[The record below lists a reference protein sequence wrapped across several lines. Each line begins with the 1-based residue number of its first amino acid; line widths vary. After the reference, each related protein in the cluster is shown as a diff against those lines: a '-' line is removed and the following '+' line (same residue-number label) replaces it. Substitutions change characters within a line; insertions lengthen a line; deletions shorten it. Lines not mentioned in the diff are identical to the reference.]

1 MAADARQSN
10 DFMELLESCL
20 EVFFGE
26 ATNTQARIYAQL
38 EGLPPGNWSMTGT
51 MSGPTSRYA
60 QTLPSTYRFMPVS
73 GGRISLAEALV
84 LDPCFWTPATP
95 NLYTVQI
102 QLRDAGEVVAQT
114 ERAFGIRPLGAA
126 GRSLRLEGKRWVL
139 RAVDARCVPPT
150 EMSDWRDASAAMLVA
165 SPNDG
170 LCKEAGRIGLLF
182 TAELPEST
190 SASAELRRLARW
202 PAVGVA
208 ILSST
213 APLDDGLRKIA
224 RNMLLVQRLR
234 NNEETVAAWVSAV
247 LVSADQLDL
256 LVKIASLNKPVLVER
271 AVPPQAS
278 VADARGLCDL
288 LQRDTA
294 GLGDFAGYV
303 IGAR

>member
-73 GGRISLAEALV
+73 GGRISLAEASFSILV
-84 LDPCFWTPATP
+84 SGRPRRQISIQCRFNFATRVR
-95 NLYTVQI
+95 L
-102 QLRDAGEVVAQT
+102 LRET
-114 ERAFGIRPLGAA
+114 ERALGIRPLGAA
-126 GRSLRLEGKRWVL
+126 GPSLRLEGKRWVL
-139 RAVDARCVPPT
+139 RVNAHCVPPT

-170 LCKEAGRIGLLF
+170 LCKEAGRIGLLI

-213 APLDDGLRKIA
+213 VPLDDGLRKIA

-234 NNEETVAAWVSAV
+234 NNEETVAAWASAV
-247 LVSADQLDL
+247 VVSADQLDL